1 MQVQCSKKDAPLVL
15 IVSPTAPRDSRMV
28 KESVKAR
35 IFDYGISD
43 MACDRWYEA
52 HARMVC
58 YTIVTTWN
66 CV

>member
-1 MQVQCSKKDAPLVL
+1 
-15 IVSPTAPRDSRMV
+15 MV